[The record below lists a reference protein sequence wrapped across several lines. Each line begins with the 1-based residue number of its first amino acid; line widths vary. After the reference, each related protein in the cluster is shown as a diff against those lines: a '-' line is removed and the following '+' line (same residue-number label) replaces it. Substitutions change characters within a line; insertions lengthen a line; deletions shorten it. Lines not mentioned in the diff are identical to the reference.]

1 MSPVSLTID
10 VSYLAIGDKTGQYNA
25 ASSSGAACWGLVMQH
40 NIMNSRPVFSPFR
53 FLPLIACSDSFAIFM
68 DCAIPIFKPSI
79 VTAAPKSVVTS
90 ITPNNV
96 GRDSAMERQLSD
108 DAAAP
113 EVPTVYPQDLKPI
126 LTVAPVPQVPE
137 AEDAAL
143 YRQSLVSPFA
153 DAVDVPDSVDQTDSV
168 GDVDP
173 DTAMYHEAMLLAHSG
188 SLDASRQHHLLRHS
202 LPNEQRGHGVLSH
215 FGVETISDAAKIIKK
230 MSQRELQAKFKLVYG
245 ARTFSN
251 NNNWLRRKLFEAIG
265 LDPSKGAVKK
275 PGGGTQRRRRPAKPA
290 APRAVGARVQ
300 RRAPRAEPIDLDNQ
314 PIAEALLALGELASL
329 AYDGYDLD
337 DLEEAA
343 AAVEDGSGSD
353 GRVPSTGD
361 EPRLSWSAEDEGRG
375 VPRAPTPTPEVA
387 TTVVPEEDVEELEVE
402 EEAAVVAQQQ
412 EVNNGMG
419 QMFEWIARMQR
430 QAMEAAGPQHAAMMA
445 AMMANA
451 PVHAQQAQQVQA
463 LQMAAMAGHP
473 HAQQLLH
480 AMMASGA
487 MNHPQHAAQMMP
499 SPEMFHRMM
508 QEAVAA
514 AHHQQ
519 QQQAAAAHPLA
530 AHMHKLMQQ
539 GGHLVPPMHVGPK

>member
-1 MSPVSLTID
+1 
-10 VSYLAIGDKTGQYNA
+10 
-25 ASSSGAACWGLVMQH
+25 
-40 NIMNSRPVFSPFR
+40 
-53 FLPLIACSDSFAIFM
+53 M

-79 VTAAPKSVVTS
+79 VTVTPKSAVTS
-90 ITPNNV
+90 ITPDNN
-96 GRDSAMERQLSD
+96 GCDSAMERQLSD

-113 EVPTVYPQDLKPI
+113 EVPTVYSQDLKPI
-126 LTVAPVPQVPE
+126 QTVAPVPQVPE
-137 AEDAAL
+137 AGDAAL
-143 YRQSLVSPFA
+143 YRLSLVSPFS
-153 DAVDVPDSVDQTDSV
+153 DVPGVPESPDHTDSVDEADL
-168 GDVDP
+168 
-173 DTAMYHEAMLLAHSG
+173 DTAMYSEAMLLARSG

-215 FGVETISDAAKIIKK
+215 FGVETISDASKIIKK

-275 PGGGTQRRRRPAKPA
+275 PGGGTQRRRRPAKAA
-290 APRAVGARVQ
+290 APRAVGARIQ
-300 RRAPRAEPIDLDNQ
+300 RRAPRVEPIDLDNQ
-314 PIAEALLALGELASL
+314 PVAEALLALGELASL

-337 DLEEAA
+337 ELEEAA

-353 GRVPSTGD
+353 GRVPSSGD

-375 VPRAPTPTPEVA
+375 VPRAPTPTLEVA
-387 TTVVPEEDVEELEVE
+387 TVVPQKEEIHEIEE
-402 EEAAVVAQQQ
+402 EEAAVAAQQ

-480 AMMASGA
+480 AMLTSGA
-487 MNHPQHAAQMMP
+487 MTHPQHLAHTHPQMMP
-499 SPEMFHRMM
+499 SPEMFNRMM

-514 AHHQQ
+514 AHQQ
-519 QQQAAAAHPLA
+519 QQQAASHPLA

-539 GGHLVPPMHVGPK
+539 SGHLVPPMHVGPK